1 MDPGPE
7 TLIYAVYEWLD
18 STSYLPDEL
27 FEVVVRDIAILL
39 IGFESSLNMPGL
51 ADALV
56 SPPSRRS
63 MKGGVTDEELLAL
76 RQAAEAEGASQNA
89 RNRYR
94 NGQLRYNTERQV
106 LAIREER
113 PEVLAIKGAAPL
125 PREPRLPDDLD
136 QFFRRI
142 EELRTAK
149 IAIARAAA
157 EARQRLDTLDEL
169 VNVANITRRYR
180 TANEAN
186 QGRLVNDRLERI
198 NTALARVRQE
208 LGQLS
213 QPNLPRLIRSAAFS
227 AAGTALTF
235 GGLTAATGV
244 VTGVALLG
252 ATGVGLAAAAAAA
265 ATVAVADNPATVQ
278 RAVNG
283 VYGVLS
289 GVLSS
294 FHDTM
299 AASQHLEDYG
309 ELPDFNTPLVQA
321 ASRLARP
328 YGATINITG
337 EPTGYNEHGT
347 PIYNYMRQGQPGVPY
362 YDPSAL
368 ATDEVDAHPIS
379 MLLAYP
385 VRIAATVV
393 FVGGTNLLYQAF
405 THREEASLRGEE
417 SALQRNTNSSIA
429 EINRLIDIARE
440 RHNEAKARALA
451 EFERQRARVDE
462 QERIIT
468 EAYAEF
474 VRQRA
479 TRVEAYQALMDR
491 WYEGRQAAVI
501 AERAANAQVDF
512 ANAVM
517 AMARGG
523 PAMIEAPRGAAP
535 LLVLN
540 QAVAPAAPAAPV
552 APANA
557 PANARANAPANAGL
571 NAAAPAPRGEELN
584 AEGGRR
590 RRRTR
595 GRRPARKSRKLLRRR

>member
-7 TLIYAVYEWLD
+7 TLVYAVYEWLD

-113 PEVLAIKGAAPL
+113 PEVLALQGAAPL

-169 VNVANITRRYR
+169 VNVVNITRRYR

-186 QGRLVNDRLERI
+186 QGQLVNDRLERI
-198 NTALARVRQE
+198 NTALVRVRQE

-278 RAVNG
+278 RAVDG

-289 GVLSS
+289 GVLGS
-294 FHDTM
+294 FHHTM
-299 AASQHLEDYG
+299 IASQHIEDYG

-321 ASRLARP
+321 ASRLPRP

-368 ATDEVDAHPIS
+368 AVDAVDAHPIS
-379 MLLAYP
+379 MMLAYP

-451 EFERQRARVDE
+451 EFERQRARMDE

-479 TRVEAYQALMDR
+479 ARVEAYQALMQR

-512 ANAVM
+512 ANAMM
-517 AMARGG
+517 AMARGA
-523 PAMIEAPRGAAP
+523 PAIEAPRGAAP

-540 QAVAPAAPAAPV
+540 QAVAPANAPAPAA
-552 APANA
+552 
-557 PANARANAPANAGL
+557 RD
-571 NAAAPAPRGEELN
+571 EELN